1 MAEVSKQLSIPA
13 ELPAP
18 TGQLVRIDPDQLPEE
33 VEVSVPASSVPAT
46 LNVKIT
52 LRYGGMSVEMP
63 AGMDIGQIAV
73 LMKALG

>member
-1 MAEVSKQLSIPA
+1 
-13 ELPAP
+13 
-18 TGQLVRIDPDQLPEE
+18 
-33 VEVSVPASSVPAT
+33 VPAT